1 MAMMGG
7 VAPSSAVGF
16 DVVLPLRDKAGLEAL
31 VAAQHDPS
39 SASFHHWLTP
49 AEVNARFGAD
59 AAAIEAASAQLRASG
74 LSVTAEGRVLH
85 ASGPASAVT
94 GALGT
99 PLALGRT
106 ATGHTRPFATGVIRF
121 GGAIGAAGGTV
132 LGLDRNVREH
142 RIYSQRVPLP
152 ASAIGQ
158 PGNRQS
164 AVGVYWYDD
173 LRQAYQYPSYQ
184 TMITVNGKKQR
195 LDGTGATIGIVMS
208 SDVLDSDIKMMFN
221 HENFTKNSG
230 QPADPRLYERVPVN
244 GGAAAGG
251 GAFVEASLDVQQSLG
266 GAPGAHVILYSIP
279 DLTDA
284 SIIDAYVKV
293 VAQDVT
299 DVVSSSF
306 GACELF
312 YTAAY
317 NNGVDETG
325 QLQLEHEIF
334 LQGNAEGITFLVSSG
349 DDAGRECPTANYVL
363 QGTNGTAIPSV
374 STPASDP
381 NVTAV
386 GGTNLITASTAGSLD
401 SSYVGENA
409 YGDPEVPA
417 DTYGVGATISD
428 LWWGAG
434 GGIST
439 IYAKPAFQNQTG
451 LQTGSTSFR
460 ALPDV
465 GMQVGG
471 CPGSEA
477 VQPCN
482 GGNSPLNGNG
492 NTQRSAVVVTEAGQY
507 VGVIGTSV
515 SSPEFSSVVALLV
528 EQYGRMGNLN
538 SYLYSAGHAQTV
550 SGSNSATRSTTVFHR
565 SIPGYN
571 GVVTNNQPVN
581 TGGAYYNYTVGN
593 GTPIVYHLVGAA
605 TATPAGAPQTSSNP

>member
-1 MAMMGG
+1 MVGG
-7 VAPSSAVGF
+7 VAASSPVGF
-16 DVVLPLRDKAGLEAL
+16 DVVLPLHDRTGLEAL

-39 SASFHHWLTP
+39 SPSFHQWLKP
-49 AEVNARFGAD
+49 AEVNARFGAN

-74 LSVTAEGRVLH
+74 LAVTVEGRVLH
-85 ASGPASAVT
+85 ASGAASAVT
-94 GALGT
+94 GALGS
-99 PLALGRT
+99 PLAMGRT
-106 ATGHTRPFATGVIRF
+106 ASGHTRPFATGAIRP

-132 LGLDRNVREH
+132 LGLDRNIREH
-142 RIYSQRVPLP
+142 RIFSRQVKLP
-152 ASAIGQ
+152 ATAVGQ
-158 PGNRQS
+158 PGNRGS
-164 AVGVYWYDD
+164 TTGTYWYDD

-184 TMITVNGKKQR
+184 TMITVNGRKQR

-208 SDVLDSDIKMMFN
+208 ADVLDSDLKKMFD

-230 QPADPRLYERVPVN
+230 QPADPKLYKRVPVN
-244 GGAAAGG
+244 GGGNTQS
-251 GAFVEASLDVQQSLG
+251 GAFVEASLDVQQALG

-279 DLTDA
+279 DLTDT

-293 VAQDVT
+293 VADGT
-299 DVVSSSF
+299 ADVVSSSF

-317 NNGVDETG
+317 NGGVDDTA
-325 QLQLEHEIF
+325 QLQIEHEIF
-334 LQGNAEGITFLVSSG
+334 LQGNAEGITFLASSG

-374 STPASDP
+374 STPASDTS
-381 NVTAV
+381 VTAV

-401 SSYVGENA
+401 STYVGENA
-409 YGDPEVPA
+409 YGDPELPA
-417 DTYGVGATISD
+417 DTYGVGATISN

-434 GGIST
+434 GGVST
-439 IYAKPAFQNQTG
+439 IFAKPAFQSQTG
-451 LQTGSTSFR
+451 LQTGSTNFR

-477 VQPCN
+477 VRPCN
-482 GGNSPLNGNG
+482 GGDTPLNGNG
-492 NTQRSAVVVTEAGQY
+492 NTQRSAVVVTEGGQF

-538 SYLYSAGHAQTV
+538 SYLYTAGHAQTA
-550 SGSNSATRSTTVFHR
+550 SGSNSAARSTTVFHR